1 VTAPRQLPRGECA
14 PNYSNK
20 GGNPG
25 IRDDIEAEYTA
36 AKLNTQLGGAVKPIP
51 VSAQI
56 TEFLDAKKR
65 LEFLAQGKAAV
76 AGGAK

>member
-1 VTAPRQLPRGECA
+1 MQGRA
-14 PNYSNK
+14 
-20 GGNPG
+20 
-25 IRDDIEAEYTA
+25 IA
-36 AKLNTQLGGAVKPIP
+36 AAFAAAALGALAQVPEGYPADYAHIVADYVVKPIP

-65 LEFLAQGKAAV
+65 LEFLAQWKDAV